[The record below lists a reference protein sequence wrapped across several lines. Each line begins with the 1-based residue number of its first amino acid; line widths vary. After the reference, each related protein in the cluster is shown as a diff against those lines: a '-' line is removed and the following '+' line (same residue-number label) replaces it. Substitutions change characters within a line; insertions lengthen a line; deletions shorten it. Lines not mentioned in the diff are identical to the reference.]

1 MTNKDLGD
9 SPLGEE
15 SLPLTPKQRKVLA
28 FIRCGISEGRAP
40 TIREIAKEMEL
51 SSTGTV
57 RDYLGAL
64 EHKGYLKRTGKLSRS
79 IELLK
84 YKARQIPIIANIAA
98 GKPNLAYED
107 IEGYVNADDLFL
119 GRIGLDDVFAL
130 RVKGESMIETG
141 ILDGDIAIIKKQK
154 TAGNGDIIAALLENN
169 ETTLK
174 RLKQKGNTAYLEAAN
189 KNYPPIHKEFEVIGK
204 LITII
209 RKY

>member
-1 MTNKDLGD
+1 MD
-9 SPLGEE
+9 E
-15 SLPLTPKQRKVLA
+15 SLPLTPKQRKVLS

-40 TIREIAKEMEL
+40 TIREIAKEMEF

-79 IELLK
+79 IQLLK

-98 GKPNLAYED
+98 GKPNIAYED